1 MSHTR
6 VIRYT
11 TTPETADEN
20 ERLIR
25 EVFAELAV
33 EQPEGVHYESIR
45 LDGGHDFIHI
55 VTLDGPDNPL
65 FALPAFAAFQAGIGA
80 RCSAGPAAG
89 DATIVGSYSPSGVAR

>member
-1 MSHTR
+1 MSETR

-25 EVFAELAV
+25 DVFAELAA
-33 EQPEGVHYESIR
+33 EQPEGVRYQSIR
-45 LDGGHDFIHI
+45 LAGGHDFIHI

-65 FALPAFAAFQAGIGA
+65 FGLPAFAAFQAGIGE

-89 DATIVGSYSPSGVAR
+89 DATIIGSYSPSGVAR